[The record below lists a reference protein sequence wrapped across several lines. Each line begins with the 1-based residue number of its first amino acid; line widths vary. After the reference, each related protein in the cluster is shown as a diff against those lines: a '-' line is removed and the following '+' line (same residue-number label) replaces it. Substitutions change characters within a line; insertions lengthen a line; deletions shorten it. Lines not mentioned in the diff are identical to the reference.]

1 MDRLLF
7 CSPWGSGVIQT
18 VAEALEQLEPGR
30 HRLLGPGEREPQLQ
44 PAGER
49 QLLLSDQQELV
60 EWAPLLSA
68 WRMPTLLLLP
78 AGERMAADAALH
90 TALLLQLEVPL
101 LGLLQVG
108 GRWDPEQRRGEGL
121 PWLGYWD
128 PTEPQEL
135 AAFGGMI
142 RRRFQLLDPA
152 QGIAAVQ
159 S

>member
-18 VAEALEQLEPGR
+18 VAEALEQLDPGR
-30 HRLLGPGEREPQLQ
+30 QRLLGPGEREPQLQ

-60 EWAPLLSA
+60 EWAPLLAA
-68 WRMPTLLLLP
+68 WRLPAVLLLP
-78 AGERMAADAALH
+78 AAERMAADAALH
-90 TALLLQLEVPL
+90 AALLLQLEVPL

-108 GRWDPEQRRGEGL
+108 GPWDAQQRRSDGL
-121 PWLGYWD
+121 PWLGHWD
-128 PTEPQEL
+128 PAEPQEL
-135 AAFGGMI
+135 AAFDDMI
-142 RRRFQLLDPA
+142 QLRFQLIDPA
-152 QGIAAVQ
+152 QGTAVVQ